1 MAQPPVEEAG
11 WACVVAVAYGKCELM
26 PNTGDL
32 EASEDAEVGRT
43 VLDKELAV
51 DGRGKGV
58 LNNRRRMYRGSQACV
73 MCSAA

>member
-1 MAQPPVEEAG
+1 MGSVNS
-11 WACVVAVAYGKCELM
+11 V

-32 EASEDAEVGRT
+32 EASGDAEVGRT

-73 MCSAA
+73 TCSAA